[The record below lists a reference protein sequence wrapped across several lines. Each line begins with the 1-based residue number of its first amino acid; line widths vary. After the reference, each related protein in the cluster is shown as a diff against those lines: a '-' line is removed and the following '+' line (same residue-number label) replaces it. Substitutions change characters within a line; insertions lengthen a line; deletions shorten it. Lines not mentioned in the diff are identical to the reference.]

1 MLTSPLIRQQRVVDV
16 IVFLLLLA
24 SQWMRVSDIG
34 GITGITKHF
43 RLRFTKQQQ
52 HHEILLKCH
61 CFYYQK
67 KKKFLSRSS
76 DYFTSGKVTHD
87 HSCNGLEWGALKV
100 GHGMLCCRISNLLMG
115 RASVHSNASGRR
127 LLFTTSLRTYL
138 GPEILHPC
146 CLAFLNS
153 QVKSH
158 RHHLKF

>member
-1 MLTSPLIRQQRVVDV
+1 MLTNPLIRQQRVVDV

-34 GITGITKHF
+34 DITDVTKHF

-52 HHEILLKCH
+52 HHKILLKCH
-61 CFYYQK
+61 CLYEK
-67 KKKFLSRSS
+67 KMFLSRSF

-87 HSCNGLEWGALKV
+87 HSCNGLEWGAGKV
-100 GHGMLCCRISNLLMG
+100 GHGMLSCRISNLMMG

-127 LLFTTSLRTYL
+127 LLFTISLRAYL
-138 GPEILHPC
+138 GPEKLHPC

-153 QVKSH
+153 QVKSD
-158 RHHLKF
+158 RHHLRFSS